1 MGKLSWI
8 WILIFIILPIIQKMM
23 DARKKQAKKLQQ
35 TRKQTLVRAGH
46 RAEKEAT
53 ANPFE
58 LPDDDPDA
66 DWVQFPGEQPLE
78 PADFEPRQELG
89 GGWVQVGKT
98 AVPVATTGPVPIAP
112 LAPGIPVAH
121 GGSGP
126 IEILREEARG
136 WKPADGWSQTDE
148 NPYEIDRDAHD
159 ETEQETAFRGDSYYN
174 PSDRAA
180 AQVWGHRS
188 TYGSATHGSHRWR
201 LSRKELRERIIWA
214 EIFGPPVCLRPPGE
228 R

>member
-23 DARKKQAKKLQQ
+23 EAKKQKTKKLQQ
-35 TRKQTLVRAGH
+35 TRKQTLVRAGQ

-53 ANPFE
+53 AGPFE
-58 LPDDDPDA
+58 LPDDDSDT

-89 GGWVQVGKT
+89 GGWIQVGKT

-112 LAPGIPVAH
+112 LAPGIPVAE

-136 WKPADGWSQTDE
+136 WEPADGWSQTDE
-148 NPYEIDRDAHD
+148 DPYEIDRDAHD
-159 ETEQETAFRGDSYYN
+159 ETEQESAFRGVAYYN
-174 PSDRAA
+174 PSGPAA
-180 AQVWGHRS
+180 SQVWGHRS

-214 EIFGPPVCLRPPGE
+214 EIFGPPVCLRPPDE